1 MKELLTQIYKKHKK
15 ETVLSK
21 IEQFIDEKV
30 PTFSRFF
37 TYSAI
42 ASIIPTCFTTHYLLI
57 PSSFIPSMILNTL
70 GVFISISFLG
80 LMMIVLLSEFSIKAD
95 NKLKKYITQLL
106 EASND
111 EQIKQFLCKLNLI
124 SINNDELSE
133 EAVLDDETFNTL
145 ISNLKNPK
153 FTHENIKEL
162 TELICAPKK
171 LDFFYEKNQNLI
183 AMPNDELLTL
193 VKSKLSKIIE
203 KEEINRQMKMDF
215 LKENKSHT
223 KKEDSILKVN
233 KKLTL
238 SL

>member
-1 MKELLTQIYKKHKK
+1 M
-15 ETVLSK
+15 
-21 IEQFIDEKV
+21 
-30 PTFSRFF
+30 
-37 TYSAI
+37 
-42 ASIIPTCFTTHYLLI
+42 
-57 PSSFIPSMILNTL
+57 
-70 GVFISISFLG
+70 
-80 LMMIVLLSEFSIKAD
+80 
-95 NKLKKYITQLL
+95 
-106 EASND
+106 
-111 EQIKQFLCKLNLI
+111 
-124 SINNDELSE
+124 
-133 EAVLDDETFNTL
+133 LDDETFNTL